1 MVKLMKI
8 YLAGPLFTTAERE
21 FNIQLAN
28 RLRERGYQVWLP
40 QECEQRDKTA
50 QEVFRKDL
58 EGLDWAN
65 VVVANMDGADPD
77 SGTSWECGYTYK
89 KKPIVVFRTDFRAG
103 EEPGKGAY
111 NLMLSQSAD
120 EQLQLPYA
128 DIETIA
134 RNIIDALRRLEA
146 VGLGSPG
153 KASGR

>member
-8 YLAGPLFTTAERE
+8 YRAGPLFITAERE

-65 VVVANMDGADPD
+65 VVVANMDGADP
-77 SGTSWECGYTYK
+77 G
-89 KKPIVVFRTDFRAG
+89 AH
-103 EEPGKGAY
+103 GAY
-111 NLMLSQSAD
+111 VLAD
-120 EQLQLPYA
+120 GARALDVGARRPAPVGRVEQA
-128 DIETIA
+128 
-134 RNIIDALRRLEA
+134 
-146 VGLGSPG
+146 GLAAGN
-153 KASGR
+153 GREVISELAGGH